1 MARRSHAIRR
11 SGEGAARDF
20 PANPTLPRDLPWD
33 GAVMVLPPGASA
45 PDLRPLREALWGV
58 WRGPL
63 EPVAGGP
70 QVLVAVFLASTV
82 IEGFLPASALP
93 LAASPTGVLSSFR
106 RRPDDA
112 LDPAPMTSRESLRRL
127 ELWWAGRRHG
137 LALDGLIRQPLAGLW
152 DMPRLN
158 IHAARSPTAVPA
170 TGLAERPKTLD
181 GALAPVSHAKIPVT
195 KDAPNILDDIEARLR
210 AQEERTRLSSI
221 FRQALGRLQGKGPG
235 RSADGEG
242 EPGVLQNLMGW
253 IRWHSPLGNS
263 LKGQIGERMR
273 QVERLFAAGDVDL
286 ALKLAIALGG
296 DAARRKNHY
305 PSRLPE
311 MRAGLDF
318 KVGTGRYF
326 APLLDGTG
334 VLNLHN
340 RYTGIAERLEKNGD
354 HRRAAYIYSQLLH
367 NHAKAVAVL
376 EAGGLF
382 ADAAKLALDSR
393 QPPVTTIRLLYKAG
407 QTDAA
412 LALARRT
419 GCFDQLA
426 QDSQGKDARFHILV
440 IEAWTDLLLAT
451 GQPLRALQVTD
462 ALTSV
467 EGIAAVLTAARA
479 RWLADALRLDGE
491 GGFQAELAA
500 RALLAARWTAEDI
513 SPQGLEA
520 FPHMPRIEG
529 EGPFPAVLAWL
540 QMVARGET
548 PDAGGELIRLLQAL
562 TRLGKPDH
570 AEQAA
575 FWRGP
580 AAVLVE
586 GLVLGGIT
594 TASDRLGRREMLM
607 LKHLLDR
614 SRLPVL
620 SAELGK
626 LMKFE
631 VELRPTKGS
640 WRLPPPAA
648 VQPAIRR
655 ACLMGNG
662 EMLIW
667 RQSNLLQLLDRH
679 GGLLWQQA
687 VSEVTGLV
695 AIGTGPHALVI
706 QRQED
711 GTSLLTRFATH
722 QRRFHTIGR
731 VRLFAHHDVTS
742 EGQWLVQIGGDIG
755 GLDLAKL
762 CAPEPAIEFLWSC
775 ALTERL
781 RVLAFS
787 HQTDGS
793 GWLTLD
799 VSPGRAGLLEAW
811 QLRHSGEMT
820 ASLCLAPSPG
830 ASGIPPPL
838 DWFWTP
844 PNLLRATRRD
854 HLSMPVTPWSDEMER
869 QALVQARERVA
880 AEIAGRDVF
889 QSCDFGRPFVSA
901 TPPTEPGELATITLE
916 HTYPNAPRFTFEH
929 DPKANLVCLARG
941 VQPPRGSDGSGEARL
956 SLWADEAG
964 GLLVLDLT
972 TFNVTAL

>member
-11 SGEGAARDF
+11 SGEGAGRDF
-20 PANPTLPRDLPWD
+20 PASPTLPRDLPWD
-33 GAVMVLPPGASA
+33 GAAMVLAPGAPG

-63 EPVAGGP
+63 EPGGP
-70 QVLVAVFLASTV
+70 DVLVAVFQAPTA
-82 IEGFLPASALP
+82 IEGVLPASALP
-93 LAASPTGVLSSFR
+93 LTGSPTGVLSSFR
-106 RRPDDA
+106 RRPDEA
-112 LDPAPMTSRESLRRL
+112 LDPAPPASREALRRL
-127 ELWWAGRRHG
+127 ELWWAGRLRG
-137 LALDGLIRQPLAGLW
+137 VALDGLVRQPLAGLW
-152 DMPRLN
+152 DMPRLTL
-158 IHAARSPTAVPA
+158 HAARSPTAVPA
-170 TGLAERPKTLD
+170 TARAERPKVSGED
-181 GALAPVSHAKIPVT
+181 LAPISHAAIPVV
-195 KDAPNILDDIEARLR
+195 KNAPDTLGDIEARLR
-210 AQEERTRLSSI
+210 DLEERTKLSSI
-221 FRQALGRLQGKGPG
+221 FRQAMDRLQGRGPG
-235 RSADGEG
+235 RSANGEG

-253 IRWHSPLGNS
+253 IRWHSPLGNR
-263 LKGQIGERMR
+263 LKGRIGERMR
-273 QVERLFAAGDVDL
+273 QVERLFAAGDIDL

-296 DAARRKNHY
+296 DAARRSKVY
-305 PSRLPE
+305 PNSLPE

-318 KVGTGRYF
+318 RVDGGRFF
-326 APLLDGTG
+326 APLLDGVG
-334 VLNLHN
+334 MISLHS
-340 RYTGIAERLEKNGD
+340 RYLAIAERLEKEGD
-354 HRRAAYIYSQLLH
+354 HRRAAYIHSQLLDDH
-367 NHAKAVAVL
+367 RKAVMVL

-382 ADAAKLALDSR
+382 AEAAKLALDSR
-393 QPPVTTIRLLYKAG
+393 MPPVMTIRLLYKAG

-419 GCFDQLA
+419 GCFDELA
-426 QDSQGKDARFHILV
+426 EDSRGKDARFHILV
-440 IEAWTDLLLAT
+440 IEAWTDVLLAT

-467 EGIAAVLTAARA
+467 SGIAAVLTAARA
-479 RWLADALRLDGE
+479 RWLAEALRLDGE

-500 RALLAARWTAEDI
+500 RALLAASWTRADI

-540 QMVARGET
+540 QTVLRSET
-548 PDAGGELIRLLQAL
+548 PDAGGELVNLLQAL
-562 TRLGKPDH
+562 TRLGRPDH
-570 AEQAA
+570 PEQAA

-580 AAVLVE
+580 AALLVE
-586 GLVLGGIT
+586 ALVLGGFAM
-594 TASDRLGRREMLM
+594 ASDRLGRRELLM

-614 SRLPVL
+614 ARLPVL
-620 SAELGK
+620 ATELGK

-631 VELRPTKGS
+631 VQLPPTKGG

-648 VQPAIRR
+648 IRPAVRR

-662 EMLIW
+662 EMLVW

-687 VSEVTGLV
+687 VSEVTALV

-711 GTSLLTRFATH
+711 GTSLLTRLATH
-722 QRRFHTIGR
+722 ERRFHTIGR

-755 GLDLAKL
+755 GLDLARL

-781 RVLAFS
+781 RAAAFA
-787 HQTDGS
+787 HQSDGFA
-793 GWLTLD
+793 WITLD
-799 VSPGRAGLLEAW
+799 VSPERAGLLEAW

-820 ASLCLAPSPG
+820 ASLCLPPAPG
-830 ASGIPPPL
+830 TRGEPPPQ

-854 HLSMPVTPWSDEMER
+854 HLSMPVMPWSDVLER

-901 TPPTEPGELATITLE
+901 APPAGPGEPASTTLE
-916 HTYPNAPRFTFEH
+916 HTHANAPRFTFEH
-929 DPKANLVCLARG
+929 DPEANLVCLARG
-941 VQPPRGSDGSGEARL
+941 IRPAKESDGSGEARL

-964 GLLVLDLT
+964 GLLVLDLA